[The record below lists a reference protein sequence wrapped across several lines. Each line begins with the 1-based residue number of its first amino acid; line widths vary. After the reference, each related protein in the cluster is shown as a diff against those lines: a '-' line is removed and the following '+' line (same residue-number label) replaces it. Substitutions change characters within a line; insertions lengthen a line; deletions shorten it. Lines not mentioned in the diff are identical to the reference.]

1 MESQVSVKQII
12 KDFIYIGK
20 QLENLFKDR
29 SEYKLIIDFILAKNY
44 LDEDL
49 EIPLPKMKDVE
60 EATGLK
66 SHTLRKLLLKM
77 HSEIFTYERKLNLKF
92 NKVLYHFYISYFD
105 YRCQFTVDYLHH
117 LPKVGESISLPF
129 VSALIPLNYFSV
141 DDIRHE
147 FEEDTQIVI
156 NTLKV
161 GSHNEYYRFMK
172 DRALELRE
180 ISHNDIYRLSDS
192 EIKKIIYTKN
202 PYR

>member
-66 SHTLRKLLLKM
+66 SHTLRKLLTRWVKL
-77 HSEIFTYERKLNLKF
+77 FERKK
-92 NKVLYHFYISYFD
+92 
-105 YRCQFTVDYLHH
+105 R
-117 LPKVGESISLPF
+117 E
-129 VSALIPLNYFSV
+129 FS
-141 DDIRHE
+141 E
-147 FEEDTQIVI
+147 
-156 NTLKV
+156 
-161 GSHNEYYRFMK
+161 
-172 DRALELRE
+172 
-180 ISHNDIYRLSDS
+180 
-192 EIKKIIYTKN
+192 KKWFRYCSR
-202 PYR
+202 Y

>member
-29 SEYKLIIDFILAKNY
+29 LEYKLIIDFILAKNY

-49 EIPLPKMKDVE
+49 EIPFPKMKEVE

-66 SHTLRKLLLKM
+66 SYTLRKLLLKM

-105 YRCQFTVDYLHH
+105 HRCQFTVDYLHH
-117 LPKVGESISLPF
+117 LPKVGESVSLPF
-129 VSALIPLNYFSV
+129 VSALIPINYFSV
-141 DDIRHE
+141 DHIRHE
-147 FEEDTQIVI
+147 FEEDSQIVI
-156 NTLKV
+156 ITLKV

-180 ISHNDIYRLSDS
+180 ISHNDIYRLNES

>member
-1 MESQVSVKQII
+1 M
-12 KDFIYIGK
+12 
-20 QLENLFKDR
+20 
-29 SEYKLIIDFILAKNY
+29 
-44 LDEDL
+44 
-49 EIPLPKMKDVE
+49 
-60 EATGLK
+60 
-66 SHTLRKLLLKM
+66 
-77 HSEIFTYERKLNLKF
+77 
-92 NKVLYHFYISYFD
+92 
-105 YRCQFTVDYLHH
+105 
-117 LPKVGESISLPF
+117 PF

-156 NTLKV
+156 ITLKV

-180 ISHNDIYRLSDS
+180 LSHNDIYRLSDS